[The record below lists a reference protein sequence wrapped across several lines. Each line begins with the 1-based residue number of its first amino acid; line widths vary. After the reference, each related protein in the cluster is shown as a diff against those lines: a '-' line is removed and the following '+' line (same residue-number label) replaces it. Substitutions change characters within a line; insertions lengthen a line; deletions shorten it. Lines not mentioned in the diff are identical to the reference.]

1 MLLPPTSRSSR
12 SSRSTRFGRERR
24 RIRKLATVSRLLG
37 GLCVVAA
44 IILLGSSFLGSHG
57 MQGKKVAQIQR
68 KVSAVFFVAAP
79 TLLILGVGF
88 NWWKHR
94 FYGRGQKR
102 RSAPPSAGSGD
113 NSQGQGGGNG
123 AASATALPNP

>member
-1 MLLPPTSRSSR
+1 MLLPPASRSSQ

-24 RIRKLATVSRLLG
+24 RVRKLAMVSRLLG

-44 IILLGSSFLGSHG
+44 IILLCSSFFGSHG
-57 MQGKKVAQIQR
+57 MQGKKVAQIQLR
-68 KVSAVFFVAAP
+68 VSAVFFAAAP
-79 TLLILGVGF
+79 ALLILGAGL

-102 RSAPPSAGSGD
+102 RSRPSAPPGKG
-113 NSQGQGGGNG
+113 NGQTDGNG
-123 AASATALPNP
+123 AASVTAFPNR